1 MGSFKRSITQYFSI
15 LLIIFTWS
23 ALISSAK
30 ASGQNDF
37 QLLEADIHSI
47 QQAFKNGTLSSETL
61 TQAYLDRID
70 AYDKKGP
77 AINSFIKLNPNAV
90 KQARA
95 LDEERMS
102 KGSRG
107 LLHGIPIVIKDN
119 YDTKDLP
126 TTGGSVALINNQ
138 PEKDSF
144 VVQRLRDAG
153 AVILG
158 KTNLSELA
166 LSYGRLGYSSVGGLT
181 LNPYNLKRDASGSS
195 SGSAAAIAANF
206 GVIGTGTDTAGSIRG
221 PANVTGLVGVKP
233 TLGLTS
239 RAGVI
244 PASLSHDVTGPLART
259 VTDAAIALTIMAG
272 VDKNDPRTLESQEWQ
287 VSDYTSFLD
296 KDALKETRIGIARDE
311 KGGNS
316 EVDAAM
322 ERAIAKL
329 RELGAKTV
337 DVTYHRPL
345 REAWS
350 EMMGIIIDTE
360 FRDQFEAYL
369 KTTPKGVPK
378 DLEGVIQISESDK
391 IKNSKTPVN
400 PGRIEGFKTALKS
413 EGLASLDFI
422 YIISNKVPASRNYLR
437 KIYKD
442 NDLDAI
448 VFPTMLCPASN
459 RYDKEDPDYI
469 CNVPDPYASCYV
481 GSVTGFPEVTLPMG
495 WTEHGLPIGLS
506 FFGLPYSE
514 SRLLALAYAYEQA
527 THFRKPP
534 VNTPALDTG
543 K

>member
-1 MGSFKRSITQYFSI
+1 MRWFQKAVTQNI
-15 LLIIFTWS
+15 LTLLMIIGL
-23 ALISSAK
+23 ALTANINA
-30 ASGQNDF
+30 ASQQDF
-37 QLLEADIHSI
+37 QLLEADIHTI
-47 QQAFKNGTLSSETL
+47 QTAFENGTLSSESL
-61 TQAYLDRID
+61 TEAYLKRIN
-70 AYDKKGP
+70 AYDKKQP
-77 AINSFIKLNPNAV
+77 AINSFIKLNPDAV

-95 LDEERMS
+95 LDKERAL

-107 LLHGIPIVIKDN
+107 LLHGIPFVIKDN

-126 TTGGSVALINNQ
+126 TTGGSVALRNNH
-138 PEKDSF
+138 PEKDAF
-144 VVQRLRDAG
+144 VVQHLRDAG

-181 LNPYNLKRDASGSS
+181 LNPYNLKRNASGSS
-195 SGSAAAIAANF
+195 SGSAAAVAANF

-221 PANVTGLVGVKP
+221 PASVTGLVGVKP

-239 RAGVI
+239 RSGVI

-272 VDKNDPRTLESQEWQ
+272 VDKNDPRTLESMEWQ
-287 VSDYTSFLD
+287 VSDYTRFLN
-296 KDALKETRIGIARDE
+296 KDALKGTRIGIARDE
-311 KGGNS
+311 KGGNP

-337 DVTYHRPL
+337 DVTYHKPL
-345 REAWS
+345 RDAWS
-350 EMMGIIIDTE
+350 EMMGTIIDTE

-369 KTTPKGVPK
+369 QTTSKDVPK
-378 DLEGVIQISESDK
+378 ELEGVIQISESDK
-391 IKNSKTPVN
+391 VKNSASPVN
-400 PGRIEGFKTALKS
+400 PGRIEGYKTALQSK
-413 EGLASLDFI
+413 GLASLDFI

-437 KIYKD
+437 KIYED
-442 NDLDAI
+442 NELDAI

-495 WTEHGLPIGLS
+495 WTKHGLPMGLS

-534 VNTPALDTG
+534 ASTPALDSG